1 MKTLLLLPVL
11 GISLLATSA
20 LAAKFDLDKAHT
32 NISFTAPHLMVSK
45 VKGRFDQFNGT
56 FDFDEK
62 TEKLNDVAVT
72 IKTDSI
78 STNEADRDK
87 HLRSPDFF
95 DVTKFPEMTFKS
107 TKVTYE
113 KGKPDKVEGNLT
125 IRGITKKVVLDVDYN
140 GAVTDPWGNRVVTF
154 EAETKLNRKD
164 FGLNWNKSLD
174 KGGFVVGDE
183 IKVEIDGEAKLAQAP
198 VPAKK

>member
-11 GISLLATSA
+11 GISFLTTSA